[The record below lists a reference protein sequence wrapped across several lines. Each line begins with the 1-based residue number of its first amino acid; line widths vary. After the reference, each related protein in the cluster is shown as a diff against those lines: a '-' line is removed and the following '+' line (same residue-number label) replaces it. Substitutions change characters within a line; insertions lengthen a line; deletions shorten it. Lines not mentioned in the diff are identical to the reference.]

1 MFDIGWSE
9 MAIIAVVALVVI
21 GPKELPNALRTVT
34 QFMRYAR
41 KMASEFQGGIDQIVR
56 EAELDEA
63 RRTIQSV
70 TSMDIKGEVTKVVDP
85 TGELQRSMTERIED
99 AAATPASATPVAAPA
114 SATPA
119 GVSAAAE
126 GPADATSAAPP
137 APLAAQAETVMP
149 TAAPSISDET
159 VAETVPIRSAAVLP
173 PGPVAIAPESVMA
186 GGGPAIDDTPPA
198 QKAG

>member
-70 TSMDIKGEVTKVVDP
+70 TSMDIKGEVAKVVDP
-85 TGELQRSMTERIED
+85 TGELQRTMSERIED
-99 AAATPASATPVAAPA
+99 AASSPAATISAVP
-114 SATPA
+114 
-119 GVSAAAE
+119 SAATE
-126 GPADATSAAPP
+126 PSGDAAAAPP
-137 APLAAQAETVMP
+137 APVAAQAETVMP
-149 TAAPSISDET
+149 TAAASISDET
-159 VAETVPIRSAAVLP
+159 MAEPVPSRPAAVLP
-173 PGPVAIAPESVMA
+173 PEPVAIAPESVMA
-186 GGGPAIDDTPPA
+186 GGGPAIDDMPSG

>member
-34 QFMRYAR
+34 QFLRYAR

-70 TSMDIKGEVTKVVDP
+70 TSMDIKGEVAKVVDP
-85 TGELQRSMTERIED
+85 TGELQRTMSERIED
-99 AAATPASATPVAAPA
+99 AASSPAATISAVPGAATEP
-114 SATPA
+114 S
-119 GVSAAAE
+119 GDAA
-126 GPADATSAAPP
+126 AAPP
-137 APLAAQAETVMP
+137 APFAAQAETVMP
-149 TAAPSISDET
+149 TATASISDET
-159 VAETVPIRSAAVLP
+159 MAEPVPSRPAAVLP
-173 PGPVAIAPESVMA
+173 PEPVAIAPESVMA
-186 GGGPAIDDTPPA
+186 GGGPAIDDMPSG

>member
-70 TSMDIKGEVTKVVDP
+70 ASMDVQGEVTKMVDP
-85 TGELQRSMTERIED
+85 TGELHRSLNERIED
-99 AAATPASATPVAAPA
+99 AVEPPA

-119 GVSAAAE
+119 AVTAAPETPLEPLGAPAE
-126 GPADATSAAPP
+126 ALAAPP

-149 TAAPSISDET
+149 TPSATLSDET
-159 VAETVPIRSAAVLP
+159 VAEPVPIRQAAELP

-186 GGGPAIDDTPPA
+186 GGGPAIDDMPSGR
-198 QKAG
+198 KAG

>member
-70 TSMDIKGEVTKVVDP
+70 TSMDIKGEVAKVVDP
-85 TGELQRSMTERIED
+85 TGELQRTMSERLED
-99 AAATPASATPVAAPA
+99 AASSPASTP
-114 SATPA
+114 T
-119 GVSAAAE
+119 AAAE
-126 GPADATSAAPP
+126 PIAAVESPGEAAAAPP

-149 TAAPSISDET
+149 TTTASISDEA
-159 VAETVPIRSAAVLP
+159 VAEPVPIRPAAVLP
-173 PGPVAIAPESVMA
+173 PEPVAIAPESVMA
-186 GGGPAIDDTPPA
+186 GGGPAIDDMPSG